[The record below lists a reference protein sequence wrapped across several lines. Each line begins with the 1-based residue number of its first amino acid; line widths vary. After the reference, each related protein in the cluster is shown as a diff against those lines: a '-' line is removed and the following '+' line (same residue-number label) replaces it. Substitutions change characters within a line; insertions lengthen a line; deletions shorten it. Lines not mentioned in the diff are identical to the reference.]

1 MKTWKTRTIKEQ
13 KNIFVSSDRPE
24 ERWFIAGTLSVD
36 FPNQMGTIDY
46 ATVLLKQE
54 DVMSISK
61 CLILLD
67 VGSE

>member
-13 KNIFVSSDRPE
+13 KNILVSSDRPE
-24 ERWFIAGTLSVD
+24 EWWFITGTLSVD

-46 ATVLLKQE
+46 VTVLLKQK
-54 DVMSISK
+54 DGMSISK